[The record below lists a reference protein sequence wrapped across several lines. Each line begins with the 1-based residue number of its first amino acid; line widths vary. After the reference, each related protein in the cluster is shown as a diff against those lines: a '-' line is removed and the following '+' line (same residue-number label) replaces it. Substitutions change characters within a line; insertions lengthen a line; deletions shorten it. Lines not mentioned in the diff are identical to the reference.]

1 MRRHE
6 HRVVKRVALVLVIA
20 FDLTIA
26 QSPPGSQ
33 AQTIRETQGGMS
45 ARPAMFLDRRHV
57 AQGSLSIALD
67 PARITEAAKEIIA
80 SLKRDWNIII
90 DASGHGMMSVQV
102 PFGVRITME
111 KARKTEPWLRTDGPW
126 EERVV
131 AYHTVLYEDGKYR
144 FWYNIML
151 TDAAKEAFFPPG
163 GGIQPAKRVLAY
175 AESDDGLHW
184 TKPGLEIYRLEGR
197 PTNVVTPCCRES
209 GVFRDPTAPASE
221 HFKCFNFEK
230 LPDSEGKPPHESYG
244 LYGLV
249 SPGGIHWSRIP
260 DPLLSYFHDME
271 HVAAWD
277 PILKKYVGYFRGHL
291 DGRFIARSETDD
303 FRNWTPAEV
312 ILVGG
317 PQDSLA
323 ADYYTNGFTTYP
335 DDPSLRFL
343 FPAIYHHDT
352 DHVDVHFAV
361 SRNNRAWSWMSPDP
375 ILELGAPGEWDS
387 GAIYAAPDMVHLPD
401 GRLALPYAGTAPTHN
416 EGHPEYYREEPEA
429 KFQLAWATWDDGRL
443 AGIEAEER
451 GEFWSNNLGTFEGT
465 QIEINARTPRHGRVE
480 VALHEPDGRG
490 AKPLPGY
497 TFADSI
503 PFSGDAIWRPLQWK
517 GGASLEALRGKE
529 LILHF
534 RLTSAKVFGIRF
546 ID

>member
-1 MRRHE
+1 M
-6 HRVVKRVALVLVIA
+6 
-20 FDLTIA
+20 
-26 QSPPGSQ
+26 
-33 AQTIRETQGGMS
+33 
-45 ARPAMFLDRRHV
+45 
-57 AQGSLSIALD
+57 
-67 PARITEAAKEIIA
+67 
-80 SLKRDWNIII
+80 
-90 DASGHGMMSVQV
+90 
-102 PFGVRITME
+102 
-111 KARKTEPWLRTDGPW
+111 
-126 EERVV
+126 V

-312 ILVGG
+312 ILAGG
-317 PQDSLA
+317 PQDSRRRLLHKRFHNLPGRPVA
-323 ADYYTNGFTTYP
+323 AVPFPGDLSPRHRPCGCP
-335 DDPSLRFL
+335 LRCKPQQSRVEL
-343 FPAIYHHDT
+343 
-352 DHVDVHFAV
+352 DVP
-361 SRNNRAWSWMSPDP
+361 RPDP
-375 ILELGAPGEWDS
+375 
-387 GAIYAAPDMVHLPD
+387 
-401 GRLALPYAGTAPTHN
+401 
-416 EGHPEYYREEPEA
+416 
-429 KFQLAWATWDDGRL
+429 
-443 AGIEAEER
+443 
-451 GEFWSNNLGTFEGT
+451 
-465 QIEINARTPRHGRVE
+465 
-480 VALHEPDGRG
+480 
-490 AKPLPGY
+490 
-497 TFADSI
+497 
-503 PFSGDAIWRPLQWK
+503 
-517 GGASLEALRGKE
+517 
-529 LILHF
+529 
-534 RLTSAKVFGIRF
+534 
-546 ID
+546 